1 MKSNISTRRLDKLG
15 RITIPANIRKNLS
28 IKDFEEL
35 EITSD
40 NNIIIIRKLN
50 NPDIFGNEYE
60 DECCFEYQGNKISK
74 KSILDLSRIAGII
87 E

>member
-1 MKSNISTRRLDKLG
+1 MKNKVLIRRLDKLG

-40 NNIIIIRKLN
+40 GNNIIIRKLN
-50 NPDIFGNEYE
+50 TPDIFGNKYD
-60 DECCFEYQGNKISK
+60 DEGCFDYHGNKISK
-74 KSILDLSRIAGII
+74 KSILELSRMAGII